1 MQTFFFS
8 IVVTKGIGQPPNFPF
23 LGRGKL
29 DGHSIQFKKQ
39 KLNTFLSAL
48 VVKGIGQPPNFLKL
62 LMSQK
67 DHFFSPLKLGGY
79 LILFT
84 TCEKKSIFFPH

>member
-8 IVVTKGIGQPPNFPF
+8 IVVIKGIGQPPNFPF

-39 KLNTFLSAL
+39 KLNTFFSAL
-48 VVKGIGQPPNFLKL
+48 VVKGIGQPSNF
-62 LMSQK
+62 
-67 DHFFSPLKLGGY
+67 
-79 LILFT
+79 
-84 TCEKKSIFFPH
+84 